1 MKEADLTKLAR
12 WIVPG
17 WISILAFYCLVLV
30 DMLFS
35 APGKPK
41 LFPDF
46 NQFLTQYS
54 DLSGLLIT
62 IIIGATGV
70 PIGFSI
76 YQIYFFLR
84 WNSPFSRDGLLP
96 PMISGRMQDLERSMA
111 GIELSDL
118 TDGTEWKETWIT
130 DPLFQRDHGV
140 RWRFIENSFNEAV
153 QILDSK
159 YTAVSIY
166 AKHRYLHEVTHTL
179 GASIIA
185 IYLGFLGYFSLK
197 VSIEKLDLPLYLIAS
212 FVLSGILFYLLNR
225 EDDFSQQ
232 LKFSEKILSSESMI
246 KKLSEDP
253 APTFSLSVKVPLLKQ
268 PLEASVTHPSSLLVF
283 GLLLIHFFNNPIF
296 NSNVSRYNFLFR
308 IGVALCLIVLWLS
321 SRNKMSLAYKI
332 GDGVG
337 LFLPII
343 LSTLLY
349 YVPAYLKNWIDW
361 SYFSTISIFL
371 AAILILYKNRQNA
384 KDDMLAL
391 ENYTLKRCLLDG
403 EEQDYRRLLK

>member
-35 APGKPK
+35 TPGASR

-46 NQFLTQYS
+46 NQFLAQYS
-54 DLSGLLIT
+54 DLSGILIT
-62 IIIGATGV
+62 IVIGATGV

-84 WNSPFSRDGLLP
+84 WNSPFSRDGLIP

-118 TDGTEWKETWIT
+118 TNRTEWKEALVT
-130 DPLFQRDHGV
+130 DPLFQRDHGI

-153 QILDSK
+153 QVLDSNHS
-159 YTAVSIY
+159 AVSIY

-185 IYLGFLGYFSLK
+185 IYLGFLGYFALK
-197 VSIEKLDLPLYLIAS
+197 VSVEKLNLSLYLLIS
-212 FVLSGILFYLLNR
+212 FVLGGILFYFLNR
-225 EDDFSQQ
+225 EDDFRQQ
-232 LKFSEKILSSESMI
+232 LKFSEKILNSQSM
-246 KKLSEDP
+246 KKVVSEDP
-253 APTFSLSVKVPLLKQ
+253 TPTFSLSVKIPLIKRTFD
-268 PLEASVTHPSSLLVF
+268 ASVTHPSSLFAF
-283 GLLLIHFFNNPIF
+283 GLLMVHFFNNPIF
-296 NSNVSRYNFLFR
+296 NSNVSKYDFLFK
-308 IGVALCLIVLWLS
+308 IGVTIFLIVLWLS
-321 SRNKMSLAYKI
+321 SRNKMSFAYKV
-332 GDGVG
+332 GDGIG
-337 LFLPII
+337 LTLSFL
-343 LSTLLY
+343 LSISLY
-349 YVPAYLKNWIDW
+349 YAPAHYKDWIDW

-371 AAILILYKNRQNA
+371 AAMLIFYKNRQNA

-391 ENYTLKRCLLDG
+391 ENYTLKRCLVNDKDRKIAKG
-403 EEQDYRRLLK
+403 S